1 MEEEKKSKTLENK
14 KEINDWLIKDT
25 IISDIRTLVEQ
36 KDDDDD
42 DDDFKLKRVGNSWNN
57 NYIRNKN

>member
-42 DDDFKLKRVGNSWNN
+42 DDFKLKRVGNSWNN
-57 NYIRNKN
+57 YIRNKN